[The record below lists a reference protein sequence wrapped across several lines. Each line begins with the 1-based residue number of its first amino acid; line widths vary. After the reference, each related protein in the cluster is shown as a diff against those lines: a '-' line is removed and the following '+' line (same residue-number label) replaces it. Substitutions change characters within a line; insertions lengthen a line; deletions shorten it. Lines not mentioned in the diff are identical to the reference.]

1 VVGIDDVAVA
11 RSVIK
16 ALRSSANSTRNYKQ
30 NATRDD
36 HIISDIGQFNKMVID
51 KSEIVSKQNAKE
63 QQINEALSNY
73 IPPKLPMPILNSP
86 TEQKFREV
94 RIMHNNLSVDFTL
107 ALTCMLCCSC
117 RAGDEK

>member
-1 VVGIDDVAVA
+1 MSGFSSPRSIQPNVVGIDDVAVA

-36 HIISDIGQFNKMVID
+36 HIISDINQFNKMVID
-51 KSEIVSKQNAKE
+51 KSETVSKQNAKE

-94 RIMHNNLSVDFTL
+94 
-107 ALTCMLCCSC
+107 
-117 RAGDEK
+117 